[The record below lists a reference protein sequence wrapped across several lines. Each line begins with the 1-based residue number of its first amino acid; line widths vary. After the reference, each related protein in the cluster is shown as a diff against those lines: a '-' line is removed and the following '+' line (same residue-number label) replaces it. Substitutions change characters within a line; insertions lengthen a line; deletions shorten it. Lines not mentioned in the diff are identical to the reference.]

1 IRRIVT
7 DAGATVLDGDA
18 VEVAG
23 VGFAG
28 AKGFGGGFG
37 DRALQPW
44 GEASIKRFVHE
55 AVDEAL
61 KLESALARLRT
72 PHRIALLHYSPIQAT
87 VEGEPLEL
95 FPFLGSSRLEE
106 PLIRP
111 PATAVSH
118 GNAPHGRP
126 EGRTRNGVP
135 VFNVAI
141 PLLLHAF
148 PDRQPFR
155 LLTLPP

>member
-1 IRRIVT
+1 GEECGIRGKGLGALRIPIVAVLGNHEYEAGQEDEIRRIVT

-61 KLESALARLRT
+61 KLESALARLR
-72 PHRIALLHYSPIQAT
+72 
-87 VEGEPLEL
+87 
-95 FPFLGSSRLEE
+95 
-106 PLIRP
+106 
-111 PATAVSH
+111 
-118 GNAPHGRP
+118 
-126 EGRTRNGVP
+126 
-135 VFNVAI
+135 
-141 PLLLHAF
+141 
-148 PDRQPFR
+148 
-155 LLTLPP
+155 